1 MIGFALRFAIVAVA
15 AFVFAEVSMAGQC
28 PLTAQLV
35 LRDLQSGI
43 VGQTGTMW
51 TIEPDC
57 SFTVARQIALQ
68 TGAPHRRGQ
77 LTPEQTAKLNE
88 LLARIDPASF
98 PAQIGEPQVNGREIS
113 LAYGGASSTLNL
125 PPAGS
130 GGGGAA
136 RDRHAA
142 RLLDLAETLEQL
154 VGD

>member
-43 VGQTGTMW
+43 VGQTGTVW

-125 PPAGS
+125 PPAGP
-130 GGGGAA
+130 GGGAA
-136 RDRHAA
+136 RDQHAT